1 MKKRMLLPINL
12 QYFAEP
18 NEEPTEQN
26 VNEQPEETP
35 EGESPTKKQKVP
47 YDRFKEKIDEV
58 NDLKRQLKEFEEAK
72 QAEETKDLADKQQWK
87 ELYDKSQEQ
96 LAEIKQSAFNAK
108 KEAMLA
114 KAGYTDEQIAK
125 YGKYLEGE
133 TDEELRASLAE
144 LKADIAPK
152 QGGVDPILNGNS
164 RQESTILEPETKAK
178 SYYQQLKASGRLRK

>member
-72 QAEETKDLADKQQWK
+72 QAEETKDLAKPVSNCSPNVWSNSNNCGNK
-87 ELYDKSQEQ
+87 AQ
-96 LAEIKQSAFNAK
+96 LATRTSI
-108 KEAMLA
+108 
-114 KAGYTDEQIAK
+114 Y
-125 YGKYLEGE
+125 
-133 TDEELRASLAE
+133 
-144 LKADIAPK
+144 
-152 QGGVDPILNGNS
+152 
-164 RQESTILEPETKAK
+164 
-178 SYYQQLKASGRLRK
+178 